1 MFGAN
6 PNTFGG
12 IPETWSKEY
21 QIVHDKIPVY
31 PAISNYRLASGL
43 KVGDTVHRS
52 YPTSMVANT
61 MGADGSYVKQSITD
75 TDESLVINKNY
86 ETSFYIKDLDLL
98 QNSLPVRTQYAK
110 RSMVAIFNQI
120 DGDILGQYDQFT
132 QTLDAGDM
140 GGTAGE
146 GVTIT
151 TSNVKK
157 MFFTAK
163 RLLQK
168 QNIMLDNGA
177 RFTGFKSEDDKN
189 QMGVAVVS
197 PEVYQNL
204 LEALDGKDTAFG
216 DKVAQSGHAG
226 MYAGFNIFV
235 SNALGWSAS
244 LAYDATT
251 LTDGDTVT
259 INGVVL
265 TAETGTID
273 AAGKFKAATDG
284 VTCITNLAGLIN
296 DPTNAAS
303 DADFQAVSAANALLL
318 RNVTATVSGG
328 ATGTMTLKVTGK
340 GHVVVSETLTPAA
353 DVWTT
358 TAQVQHCL
366 FGVANAI
373 DVVIQ
378 KEPSMKVRPAPSAVV
393 GDDFITW
400 TAAGYKV
407 FNEGKAQMIDAWVR
421 TDAY

>member
-1 MFGAN
+1 MFGTN

-21 QIVHDKIPVY
+21 QIVHDKVPVY

-52 YPTSMVANT
+52 YPTSMVAKT
-61 MGADGSYVKQSITD
+61 MGADGSYSTQAITD
-75 TDESLVINKNY
+75 TDESLVIDKAY
-86 ETSFYIKDLDLL
+86 ETSFYVKDLDIL

-120 DGDILGQYDQFT
+120 DGDILGLYDQFT

-140 GGTAGE
+140 GGTAAE

-151 TSNVKK
+151 SANAKK
-157 MFFTAK
+157 LFFTAK

-189 QMGVAVVS
+189 AMGVAVIS
-197 PEVYQNL
+197 PEVYQSL
-204 LEALDGKDTAFG
+204 LEAVDGKDTAFG
-216 DKVAQSGHAG
+216 DKVAQSGHSG
-226 MYAGFNIFV
+226 MFAGFNIFV
-235 SNALGWSAS
+235 SNALGWSATLN
-244 LAYDATT
+244 LATIPA
-251 LTDGDTVT
+251 DTETIT
-259 INGVVL
+259 INGVVFTADADGAAVGAGHFSIETTNDLAAANLVLAINGTGTASVDTYIEL
-265 TAETGTID
+265 TAANRLLMRNITAT
-273 AAGKFKAATDG
+273 FTAATD
-284 VTCITNLAGLIN
+284 
-296 DPTNAAS
+296 
-303 DADFQAVSAANALLL
+303 LL
-318 RNVTATVSGG
+318 
-328 ATGTMTLKVTGK
+328 TLKATGK
-340 GHVVVSETLTPAA
+340 GHVAVSETLGAAADIWTPAL
-353 DVWTT
+353 
-358 TAQVQHCL
+358 QVQHCL

-378 KEPSMKVRPAPSAVV
+378 KEPSMKTRPAPSAVV

-400 TAAGYKV
+400 AACGYKV